1 MAERSGYEILVLFA
15 LVICGTWGVHHYQFK
30 VLPEA
35 LSPED
40 AGDTG
45 FSEEAALAHNKAL
58 SSLGPHPLP
67 SAVLDSALQYVLN
80 AATTI
85 KEEAYEDVNVEVE
98 CFHAN
103 TGVNTLSG
111 GSYYGKTLVYSDMK
125 HVLIRISSKSAASKL
140 RSGEEDNAILV
151 SAHVDTVFAAEGAGD
166 DSSNV
171 AVMLELARGL
181 SKQANDFKNSVIFF
195 FNTGEEEGLNGAH
208 SFVTQ
213 HPWINTVRVAVDLEA
228 MGIGGKSGIFQA
240 GPDPWAVKNF
250 AKVAKR
256 PSAQIVS
263 QDLFASG
270 VIKSSTDFQVYKEVA
285 GLSGLDFA
293 FTDQT
298 AVYHTKNDKH
308 ELLKPG
314 SLQHLGDNMLPFLLH
329 VATSTDFPTGKNN
342 LSQGNSEEIVDTVVY
357 FDILGKFMV
366 VYPQSLADMIN
377 TSVIALALF
386 VWSSVLKMGGLSSLV
401 SLALSVLSILLM
413 WICSLGLSV
422 LVAYVLPSISASP
435 VPFIASPWLVIGLFA
450 APALLGAFVGQHV
463 VYLVLHKFLSYT
475 FSETK
480 GFLPLS
486 FRGDEEDVAVL
497 ESEKWMFKAGMLQW
511 LLVLA
516 VGNHLNV
523 GSSYFA
529 LFWMVSPAVAY
540 FLFEVLAESPKPLNP
555 LTAAIGLAAP
565 LVVSS
570 GVFVTLVNTLIG
582 NLVRFVSNPG
592 AQADWIA
599 TAIVA
604 ALIAAL
610 VCLTMVYVLPYIH
623 NSGAKYKFIATTCI
637 VFLVSLGMVVENM
650 VPTFIDD
657 TARAV
662 NIVQVVNTTGEG
674 MVTHIS
680 LFSTTPG
687 GLEVEAEK
695 LGGGLVCGREKAFD
709 FVTFTAYYSC
719 WSAEHGWSNNA
730 QIPALRVASDS
741 HGNGDDISTL
751 VNINTEHSTRWCL
764 SINTNEIQDFQLHD
778 ESGELVSRG
787 DKNSVNGW
795 HLMQFAGG
803 KNSPTKFDLTLHWH
817 KNSSGKRIVK
827 GSEGG
832 EVLLKLRADVNATT
846 PELDKILEK
855 MPSWISQYG
864 KSTSPYTFAYFDTM
878 YVADSSLT
886 MGTSVSVAS
895 DE

>member
-1 MAERSGYEILVLFA
+1 MAERSGYEILVLLAF
-15 LVICGTWGVHHYQFK
+15 VICGTWGVFHYQFK

-40 AGDTG
+40 AGVTG
-45 FSEEAALAHNKAL
+45 FSEEAAMAHDKAL
-58 SSLGPHPLP
+58 SSLGPHPLG
-67 SAVLDSALQYVLN
+67 SAVLDTALEYVLK

-85 KEEAYEDVNVEVE
+85 QEEAYGDVNVEVE

-125 HVLIRISSKSAASKL
+125 HVLIRISSKSAATKL

-166 DSSNV
+166 DTSNV

-181 SKQANDFKNSVIFF
+181 SKQASGFKNSVIFL

-228 MGIGGKSGIFQA
+228 IGLGGKSGIFQA
-240 GPDPWAVKNF
+240 GPDPWAIQNF

-256 PSAQIVS
+256 PSGQIVS

-293 FTDQT
+293 FTDST
-298 AVYHTKNDKH
+298 AVYHTKNDKVD
-308 ELLKPG
+308 LLKVG

-329 VATSTDFPTGKNN
+329 AATSSDFPTGMNT
-342 LSQGNSEEIVDTVVY
+342 LSQGNSEEEVVDTVVY

-377 TSVIALALF
+377 TLVIALALL
-386 VWSSVLKMGGLSSLV
+386 VWSALLNQGGLSSLV
-401 SLALSVLSILLM
+401 SLALSVLSIVLM
-413 WICSLGLSV
+413 WICSLGLTV
-422 LVAYVLPSISASP
+422 LVAYIIPSISASP

-463 VYLVLHKFLSYT
+463 VYLVLRKFLSYT

-486 FRGDEEDVAVL
+486 LGGDEEDVAVL
-497 ESEKWMFKAGMLQW
+497 DSEKWMFKAGLLQW

-516 VGNHLNV
+516 VGNYLNV

-529 LFWMVSPAVAY
+529 LFWMISPAVAY
-540 FLFEVLAESPKPLNP
+540 FLFEVLAESTKPLNP
-555 LTAAIGLAAP
+555 LTAVIGLAAP

-570 GVFVTLVNTLIG
+570 GVFVQLVNTLIG
-582 NLVRFVSNPG
+582 NLVRFASNPG

-604 ALIAAL
+604 ALIAAV

-623 NSGAKYKFIATTCI
+623 NSGAKHKFIMTTSI
-637 VFLVSLGMVVENM
+637 VLLVSLGMVEQSM
-650 VPTFIDD
+650 VPPFIDD

-662 NIVQVVNTTGEG
+662 NIVQVVNNTGEG
-674 MVTHIS
+674 TVSHIS

-687 GLEVEAEK
+687 GLVVEAEK
-695 LGGGLVCGREKAFD
+695 LGGGLVCGREKSFD

-719 WSAEHGWSNNA
+719 WTAETEWSNNA
-730 QIPALRVASDS
+730 LIPALRLGSDS
-741 HGNGDDISTL
+741 QENDDRSTL
-751 VNINTEHSTRWCL
+751 VHISTGDSTRWCL
-764 SINTNEIQDFQLHD
+764 SINTNEIQDFQLKD
-778 ESGELVSRG
+778 ESGVLVSRG
-787 DKNSVNGW
+787 EKNSIDGW

-817 KNSSGKRIVK
+817 KNSYGKRVVE

-832 EVLLKLRADVNATT
+832 EDVLLKLRADVNATT

-864 KSTSPYTFAYFDTM
+864 KSTSPFTLAYFDTM
-878 YVADSSLT
+878 YVADSLT
-886 MGTSVSVAS
+886 MGISVAS
-895 DE
+895 E

>member
-15 LVICGTWGVHHYQFK
+15 FVICGTWGVFHYQFK

-40 AGDTG
+40 AGVTG
-45 FSEEAALAHNKAL
+45 FSEEAAMAHDKAL
-58 SSLGPHPLP
+58 SSLGPHPLG
-67 SAVLDSALQYVLN
+67 SAVLDTALEYVLK

-85 KEEAYEDVNVEVE
+85 QEEAYGDVNVEVE

-125 HVLIRISSKSAASKL
+125 HVLIRISSNSAATKL

-166 DSSNV
+166 DTSNV

-181 SKQANDFKNSVIFF
+181 SKQASGFKNSVIFL

-228 MGIGGKSGIFQA
+228 IGLGGKSGIFQA
-240 GPDPWAVKNF
+240 GPDPWAIQNF
-250 AKVAKR
+250 AKAAKR
-256 PSAQIVS
+256 PSGQIVS

-293 FTDQT
+293 FTDST

-308 ELLKPG
+308 DLLKVG

-329 VATSTDFPTGKNN
+329 AATSSDFPTGKNT
-342 LSQGNSEEIVDTVVY
+342 LSQGNSEEELVDTVVY

-366 VYPQSLADMIN
+366 VYPRSLADMIN
-377 TSVIALALF
+377 TSVIALAL
-386 VWSSVLKMGGLSSLV
+386 LV
-401 SLALSVLSILLM
+401 
-413 WICSLGLSV
+413 C
-422 LVAYVLPSISASP
+422 ISASP

-463 VYLVLHKFLSYT
+463 IYLVLHKFLSYT

-486 FRGDEEDVAVL
+486 LGGDEEDVAVL
-497 ESEKWMFKAGMLQW
+497 DSEKWMFKAGLLQW

-516 VGNHLNV
+516 VGNYLNV

-529 LFWMVSPAVAY
+529 LFWMISPAVAY
-540 FLFEVLAESPKPLNP
+540 FLFEVLAETTKPLNP
-555 LTAAIGLAAP
+555 LTAVIGLAAP

-570 GVFVTLVNTLIG
+570 GVFVQLVNTLIG
-582 NLVRFVSNPG
+582 NLVRFASNPG

-604 ALIAAL
+604 ALIAAV

-623 NSGAKYKFIATTCI
+623 NSGAKHKFIMTTSI
-637 VFLVSLGMVVENM
+637 VLVVSLGMVQQSM
-650 VPTFIDD
+650 VPPFIDD

-662 NIVQVVNTTGEG
+662 NIVQVVNNTREG
-674 MVTHIS
+674 TVSHIS

-687 GLEVEAEK
+687 GLFVEAEK
-695 LGGGLVCGREKAFD
+695 LGGGLVCGREKSFD

-719 WSAEHGWSNNA
+719 WTAETEWSNNA
-730 QIPALRVASDS
+730 LIPALRLGSDS
-741 HGNGDDISTL
+741 QENDDRSTL
-751 VNINTEHSTRWCL
+751 VHISTGDSTRWCL
-764 SINTNEIQDFQLHD
+764 SINTNEIQDFQLKD
-778 ESGELVSRG
+778 ESGALVSRG
-787 DKNSVNGW
+787 EKNSIDGW

-817 KNSSGKRIVK
+817 KNSSRKRVVE

-832 EVLLKLRADVNATT
+832 EEVLLKLRADVNATT

-864 KSTSPYTFAYFDTM
+864 KSTSPFTLAYFDTM
-878 YVADSSLT
+878 YVADSLT
-886 MGTSVSVAS
+886 MGSSVAS
-895 DE
+895 E

>member
-15 LVICGTWGVHHYQFK
+15 FVICGTWGVYHYQFK

-40 AGDTG
+40 AGVTG
-45 FSEEAALAHNKAL
+45 FSEEAAMAHDKAL
-58 SSLGPHPLP
+58 SSLGPHPLG
-67 SAVLDSALQYVLN
+67 SAVLDTALQYVLK
-80 AATTI
+80 AAKTI
-85 KEEAYEDVNVEVE
+85 EEEAYGDVNVEVQ

-125 HVLIRISSKSAASKL
+125 HVLIRISSKSAATKL

-181 SKQANDFKNSVIFF
+181 SKQASGFKNSVIFL
-195 FNTGEEEGLNGAH
+195 FNTGEEEGLDGSH

-213 HPWINTVRVAVDLEA
+213 HPWINTVRVAVNLEA

-240 GPDPWAVKNF
+240 GPDPWAIQNF

-256 PSAQIVS
+256 PSGQIVS
-263 QDLFASG
+263 QDLFGSG
-270 VIKSSTDFQVYKEVA
+270 VIKSTTDFQVYKEIA
-285 GLSGLDFA
+285 GLSGMDFA
-293 FTDQT
+293 FTDHT

-308 ELLKPG
+308 ALLKPG
-314 SLQHLGDNMLPFLLH
+314 SLQHLGENMLPFLLH
-329 VATSTDFPTGKNN
+329 VATSPDFPTGKNT
-342 LSQGNSEEIVDTVVY
+342 LSQGDSEEEVDTVVY
-357 FDILGKFMV
+357 FDILGRFMV

-386 VWSSVLKMGGLSSLV
+386 LWSALLNQGGLSSLV
-401 SLALSVLSILLM
+401 SMALSVLSIVLM
-413 WICSLGLSV
+413 WICSLGLSI
-422 LVAYVLPSISASP
+422 LVAYVLPSISESP

-450 APALLGAFVGQHV
+450 APALLGAFIGQHV

-486 FRGDEEDVAVL
+486 LGGDEEDVAVL
-497 ESEKWMFKAGMLQW
+497 DSEKWMFKAGMLQW

-516 VGNHLNV
+516 VGNYLNV
-523 GSSYFA
+523 GASYFA
-529 LFWMVSPAVAY
+529 LFWMISPAVAY
-540 FLFEVLAESPKPLNP
+540 FLFEVLAESTKPLNP
-555 LTAAIGLAAP
+555 LTAAIGLTVP

-570 GVFVTLVNTLIG
+570 GVFVQLVNTLIG

-592 AQADWIA
+592 EQADWIS

-604 ALIAAL
+604 ALIAAI

-623 NSGAKYKFIATTCI
+623 NSGAKYQFITTTCI
-637 VFLVSLGMVVENM
+637 VFLVSLGVVVENM
-650 VPTFIDD
+650 VPTFIED

-662 NIVQVVNTTGEG
+662 NIVQVVNKTGNG
-674 MVTHIS
+674 TVSHIS
-680 LFSTTPG
+680 MFSTTPG
-687 GLEVEAEK
+687 GLDVEAEL

-709 FVTFTAYYSC
+709 FVSFTAYYSC
-719 WSAEHGWSNNA
+719 WTAEVGWNNA
-730 QIPALRVASDS
+730 QIPALRFGGDS
-741 HGNGDDISTL
+741 EENGDRATL
-751 VNINTEHSTRWCL
+751 VHITTEDATRWCL
-764 SINTNEIQDFQLHD
+764 GINTNEIQDFQLKD
-778 ESGELVSRG
+778 ESGELISRG
-787 DKNSVNGW
+787 EKNGVDGW
-795 HLMQFAGG
+795 HIMRFAGG

-817 KNSSGKRIVK
+817 KNSSGKRVVE
-827 GSEGG
+827 GSEGE
-832 EVLLKLRADVNATT
+832 EVLVKLRADVNATT

-855 MPSWISQYG
+855 MPSWLSQYG
-864 KSTSPYTFAYFDTM
+864 KSASPFTLAYFDTL
-878 YVADSSLT
+878 YVADPSLT
-886 MGTSVSVAS
+886 MGSSISVAS
-895 DE
+895 E